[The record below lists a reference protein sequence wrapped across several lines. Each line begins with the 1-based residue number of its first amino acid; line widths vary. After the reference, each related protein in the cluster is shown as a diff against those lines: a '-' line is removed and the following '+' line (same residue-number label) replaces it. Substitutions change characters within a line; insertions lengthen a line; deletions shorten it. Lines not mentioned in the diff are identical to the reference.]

1 MLDRFAKEDGSISE
15 DSIRYYNER
24 GRGGAGMLIVG
35 AVYFTPE
42 SHYRP
47 NQTGLWDDSL
57 IESHRTL
64 TDTVHRTGA
73 LISCQLQHGG
83 IRLAQK
89 AFGAG
94 RASRPVG
101 PSAIP
106 FATTDAIPHALT
118 PEEIH
123 ELTEAFAVAARRVR
137 EAGYDVVDVHAG
149 HGYILHSFLSPFYN
163 KREDLYGG
171 PIENR
176 ARFTCEVIRRI
187 KEVAGE
193 DFPINVRI
201 NGSDFLPGGID
212 IEQATVHA
220 RLIEEAGADAV
231 HVSAGT
237 RESRQYMIP
246 GSFFPQ
252 AIYADLAAKVKGVIK
267 IPVMSVGRHIDPLL
281 AEEVLAKRKA
291 DFILMGRGL
300 LADPEWP
307 NKAREGRISE
317 IRRCIGDNVGCAAR
331 DIKKFPRISC
341 TVNAAVGHEEK
352 YRIQPAAIKKKVMVV
367 GGGPAGMEAARVA
380 SLRGHRVSLY
390 ERTKNL
396 GGQLNVAAI
405 PPHNREIQNLT
416 EFLVSQIKA
425 SGVEIH
431 TDVHVTPELVLQE
444 KPDAVV
450 LAIGAQPI
458 RPDTPGVDGDNVVLA
473 ADVLTGN
480 ARVGKRVVVVG
491 GGLVGMETS
500 LVLSQS
506 GKRVALVEMLP
517 KVGMNANSL
526 EMLCMM
532 ERLLEQ
538 GVQIL
543 TNTRLLSIHPGGVT
557 VVMKQLTSENELI
570 SIQTDTV
577 VIAMGYRPADDLAK
591 RLEAAGCTPLV
602 IGDCKEPRKII
613 DAIHEG
619 FRLGLS
625 L

>member
-201 NGSDFLPGGID
+201 NGSDFLPGGIYR
-212 IEQATVHA
+212 TGH
-220 RLIEEAGADAV
+220 GSCPAD
-231 HVSAGT
+231 
-237 RESRQYMIP
+237 RR
-246 GSFFPQ
+246 
-252 AIYADLAAKVKGVIK
+252 
-267 IPVMSVGRHIDPLL
+267 
-281 AEEVLAKRKA
+281 
-291 DFILMGRGL
+291 GRG
-300 LADPEWP
+300 
-307 NKAREGRISE
+307 
-317 IRRCIGDNVGCAAR
+317 
-331 DIKKFPRISC
+331 
-341 TVNAAVGHEEK
+341 
-352 YRIQPAAIKKKVMVV
+352 
-367 GGGPAGMEAARVA
+367 
-380 SLRGHRVSLY
+380 
-390 ERTKNL
+390 
-396 GGQLNVAAI
+396 
-405 PPHNREIQNLT
+405 
-416 EFLVSQIKA
+416 
-425 SGVEIH
+425 
-431 TDVHVTPELVLQE
+431 
-444 KPDAVV
+444 
-450 LAIGAQPI
+450 
-458 RPDTPGVDGDNVVLA
+458 
-473 ADVLTGN
+473 
-480 ARVGKRVVVVG
+480 
-491 GGLVGMETS
+491 
-500 LVLSQS
+500 
-506 GKRVALVEMLP
+506 
-517 KVGMNANSL
+517 
-526 EMLCMM
+526 
-532 ERLLEQ
+532 
-538 GVQIL
+538 
-543 TNTRLLSIHPGGVT
+543 
-557 VVMKQLTSENELI
+557 
-570 SIQTDTV
+570 
-577 VIAMGYRPADDLAK
+577 
-591 RLEAAGCTPLV
+591 
-602 IGDCKEPRKII
+602 
-613 DAIHEG
+613 
-619 FRLGLS
+619 
-625 L
+625 